1 MKYFLG
7 LTPKR
12 SGRYLP
18 VPDPISTHF
27 DRLHLRSGKTSFD
40 FSPFCISAD
49 AWKFVFPVEDRAISI
64 LRSFICN
71 GGAITQKRNEPIC
84 HMRRAV
90 YYVRDP
96 EPISNIAFEF
106 LLFSQNFVIYRLNW
120 ATADVEVLRRWI
132 DSRTAKTL

>member
-1 MKYFLG
+1 MAV
-7 LTPKR
+7 R
-12 SGRYLP
+12 IYLSRIP
-18 VPDPISTHF
+18 FQTHF

-40 FSPFCISAD
+40 FSPFCISDD

-90 YYVRDP
+90 CYVRDP
-96 EPISNIAFEF
+96 APISNIAVEF
-106 LLFSQNFVIYRLNW
+106 LLFSQNFAIYRLNW
-120 ATADVEVLRRWI
+120 ATADVEVLCRWV
-132 DSRTAKTL
+132 DSK